1 FMPSSDWTTSIES
14 TVACSPPH
22 AYDVMPS
29 HGFPGLPHVASRSDM
44 LPSPGTV
51 IGLTEKL
58 SLHCATTGA
67 TTPRLLMISISAS
80 VGSAPDELPIAAP
93 VCVCVSACDV
103 LSD

>member
-1 FMPSSDWTTSIES
+1 
-14 TVACSPPH
+14 
-22 AYDVMPS
+22 
-29 HGFPGLPHVASRSDM
+29 M
-44 LPSPGTV
+44 LPSTGTV

-58 SLHCATTGA
+58 SLHCSMTGA

-103 LSD
+103 LSDCSTRTCASAE